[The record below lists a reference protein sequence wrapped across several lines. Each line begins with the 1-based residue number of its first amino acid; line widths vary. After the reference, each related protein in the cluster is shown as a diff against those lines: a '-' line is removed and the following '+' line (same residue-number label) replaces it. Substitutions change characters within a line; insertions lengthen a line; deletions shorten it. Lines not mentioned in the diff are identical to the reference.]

1 MYGFVLFG
9 VYVIV
14 FALHIIPQDFY
25 EVAKFDKRTKLE
37 ELMQDPERD
46 PKERTL
52 IFVQTKKNADFLAT
66 YLSGEGLP
74 TTSIHGDRCV
84 FVIVLKLPCKLL
96 SGCCGVNYVQASK
109 REGGSSVRLPHRRQ
123 ANLGGDGRGS
133 PRA

>member
-1 MYGFVLFG
+1 MIQCIVLKDAF
-9 VYVIV
+9 
-14 FALHIIPQDFY
+14 LTSNLQDFY

-74 TTSIHGDRCV
+74 TTSIHGDR
-84 FVIVLKLPCKLL
+84 
-96 SGCCGVNYVQASK
+96 
-109 REGGSSVRLPHRRQ
+109 
-123 ANLGGDGRGS
+123 
-133 PRA
+133 

>member
-1 MYGFVLFG
+1 MINCVVWRVAFLTSN
-9 VYVIV
+9 
-14 FALHIIPQDFY
+14 LMLQDFY

-74 TTSIHGDRCV
+74 TTSIHGDR
-84 FVIVLKLPCKLL
+84 
-96 SGCCGVNYVQASK
+96 
-109 REGGSSVRLPHRRQ
+109 
-123 ANLGGDGRGS
+123 
-133 PRA
+133 

>member
-1 MYGFVLFG
+1 M
-9 VYVIV
+9 ITCI
-14 FALHIIPQDFY
+14 ALRVAFLTSNLMLQDFY

-74 TTSIHGDRCV
+74 TTSIHGDRC
-84 FVIVLKLPCKLL
+84 LL
-96 SGCCGVNYVQASK
+96 HV
-109 REGGSSVRLPHRRQ
+109 SSMFLLIKTWVRLSH
-123 ANLGGDGRGS
+123 LTKTS
-133 PRA
+133 S

>member
-1 MYGFVLFG
+1 MG
-9 VYVIV
+9 VIICI
-14 FALHIIPQDFY
+14 ALRVAFLTSNLMLQDFY

-74 TTSIHGDRCV
+74 TTSIHGDR
-84 FVIVLKLPCKLL
+84 
-96 SGCCGVNYVQASK
+96 
-109 REGGSSVRLPHRRQ
+109 
-123 ANLGGDGRGS
+123 
-133 PRA
+133 